1 MKFRSK
7 TIASLLLVILIVGC
21 ATGAS
26 RARPDATEYPRSSS
40 VAISQAEPT
49 ALGFHLK
56 EAVAQNTGQ
65 SGFHIYD
72 RGSQSLIARLALV
85 RLAEK
90 TVDLQYYAIAADA
103 TSNLMM
109 EALIRAAQRGVRVR
123 LLVDSFT
130 VGSMKEALLAF
141 DGISNIEIRVFNP
154 MMTIDQSPWAKVQ
167 TIFTDLGH
175 ANKRMHNKVLIA
187 DNQMAIM
194 GGRNLSDEY
203 FDADQDFEFK
213 DIDVLTAGPITGELS
228 KSFDEYWNDRNAFPV
243 HAVYEAEHNQ
253 IKTHELRAKLK
264 QNWDKQ
270 VQDPKQRRQLAAS
283 LPEILNDADLS
294 LVWAKAEL
302 AADDPLKIVRPTSIN
317 ESEPLKEILSLLNSA
332 KKEFVIISAYFV
344 PTDEGVQWLGGLEDR
359 GIDVRVLTNS
369 LASTDVVAVHSGYAP
384 YRTALLK
391 EGIDLYEFMPVGQ
404 KKSRQRLL
412 GRSQPPRAGLHSKAY
427 IIDNQYAIIGSFNL
441 DPRSVQ
447 LNTEMAIVIHSKE
460 LSSQLHKMFE
470 RSIQPDVSYQLM
482 LDKSGK
488 DLRWQGIEKGK
499 KIRYSREPHAGVWR
513 NIQNF
518 LVTLLPVE
526 DQL

>member
-1 MKFRSK
+1 MKFK
-7 TIASLLLVILIVGC
+7 TKSVTSLLLVMLIVGC
-21 ATGAS
+21 TSIS
-26 RARPDATEYPRSSS
+26 RARPDATQYPRTPST
-40 VAISQAEPT
+40 AILQTTQT
-49 ALGFHLK
+49 ALGSHLK
-56 EAVAQNTGQ
+56 EAVSKNPGQ

-90 TVDLQYYAIAADA
+90 SVDLQYYAIAGDA

-130 VGSMKEALLAF
+130 VSDMKEALLAF
-141 DGISNIEIRVFNP
+141 DGIENIQIRVFNP
-154 MMTIDQSPWAKVQ
+154 LMTKDQSPWAKVQ
-167 TIFTDLGH
+167 TVFTDLGH

-213 DIDVLTAGPITGELS
+213 DIDLLTAGPITNDLS
-228 KSFDEYWNDRNAFPV
+228 KSFDEYWNDRNSFPV
-243 HAVYEAEHNQ
+243 SAVYETEHNEG
-253 IKTHELRAKLK
+253 KTSELRSKLK
-264 QNWDKQ
+264 ENWDRQAK
-270 VQDPKQRRQLAAS
+270 DPKQRRQLASS
-283 LPEILNDADLS
+283 LPEILSDPDLS
-294 LVWAKAEL
+294 LIWAKAEL
-302 AADDPLKIVRPTSIN
+302 AADDPLKVVRPTSSN
-317 ESEPLKEILSLLNSA
+317 ESEPLKEILSLLNGA
-332 KKEFVIISAYFV
+332 TKEFAIISAYFV
-344 PTDEGVQWLGGLEDR
+344 PTEQGVEWLGGLEDR
-359 GIDVRVLTNS
+359 GVDVRVLTNS

-384 YRTALLK
+384 YR
-391 EGIDLYEFMPVGQ
+391 IDLLRRGVDLHEFIPVGQ

-427 IIDNQYAIIGSFNL
+427 IIDKEHAIIGSFNL

-447 LNTEMAIVIHSKE
+447 LNTEMAVVIHNKE
-460 LSSQLHKMFE
+460 ISQQLHTMFE
-470 RSIQPDVSYQLM
+470 KSIQPDVSYQLM
-482 LDKSGK
+482 LDKSG
-488 DLRWQGIEKGK
+488 DELRWQGIEKGQK
-499 KIRYSREPHAGVWR
+499 LRYSHEPHAGVWR